1 MSTPLE
7 EIRVAGADLPKKAH
21 LRIGL
26 RKIFGVGNSRAIEIC
41 KNTGLSPEKKCGE
54 LTIEQVEAL
63 RSEVAKFKTGDE
75 LKREIILRIEELKR
89 IRCYRAGRLIAGLP
103 ARGQR
108 TRSNARTAKKLR
120 AGHFGSK
127 SSAPAKAKEESAK
140 QS

>member
-1 MSTPLE
+1 MSTTLD
-7 EIRVAGADLPKKAH
+7 EIRVAGCELPKKAH

-26 RKIFGVGNSRAIEIC
+26 RKIFGVGNTRALMIC
-41 KNTGLSPEKKCGE
+41 ANTGLAPDKKCGE
-54 LTIEQVEAL
+54 LTIDQVEAI
-63 RSEVAKFKTGDE
+63 RSEVSKFKTGDE

-120 AGHFGSK
+120 AGHWGK
-127 SSAPAKAKEESAK
+127 SSPVKAKEESTK
-140 QS
+140 S